1 MLTALKIDS
10 FQSLHEARIPL
21 GAFTVVAGPSNS
33 GKSAVL
39 RALRLLAANA
49 TGTGYI
55 STGAKTAAVTV
66 KDSDGTVVAIRRSR
80 PGSRTP
86 DAYVLAPPGQER
98 QVFTKLNR
106 QVPEQVAAVLRLG
119 QVNFA
124 GQHDMPYLLDETGS
138 RVAMVL
144 GELTNVSLVLTAATE
159 AGRRRKEADRG
170 LKDAVARRDAL
181 KEQVQAFRGL
191 GDRRRAVEAAEA
203 GLAVIAGLRL
213 RAEGLS
219 RLIQA
224 AGAAEAELGRARSAV
239 REVPSLERLDQLDDR
254 QARLAELIQ
263 TAENLEAS
271 LPVHAGRVHAAEQAE
286 ADAHEAL
293 HAALVAAGE
302 CPLCGQAVR

>member
-1 MLTALKIDS
+1 MLDALKIEN
-10 FQSLHEARIPL
+10 FQSLHAARIPL

-55 STGAKTAAVTV
+55 STGTGTAAVTV

-80 PGSRTP
+80 PGSKTP
-86 DAYVLAPPGQER
+86 DAYVLALPGQDR

-106 QVPEQVAAVLRLG
+106 QVPDQVAAALRLG

-224 AGAAEAELGRARSAV
+224 AGAAEAELGRARAAV
-239 REVPSLERLDQLDDR
+239 REVPSLERLDQLSAR
-254 QARLAELIQ
+254 RARLAELTDQAETAQAQ
-263 TAENLEAS
+263 TA
-271 LPVHAGRVHAAEQAE
+271 HAGAQVAVAEQAE
-286 ADAHEAL
+286 KDAHETL
-293 HAALVAAGE
+293 HDALVAAGQ
-302 CPLCGQAVR
+302 CPLCSQAVR